1 MRPYAGFLAWGVGLC
16 KRGRP
21 GKSLLRYEAEE
32 FVDLDAPVVSLELS
46 FFEEEEEELESS
58 VLPLASPLLASP
70 LLVSPL
76 LVSLFVVSPLLVS
89 SDFGDFSPFFP

>member
-32 FVDLDAPVVSLELS
+32 FVDLDGPVVSLELS
-46 FFEEEEEELESS
+46 FFEEEEEELES
-58 VLPLASPLLASP
+58 LDLLFASPLFASP
-70 LLVSPL
+70 LLVSPFL
-76 LVSLFVVSPLLVS
+76 AS
-89 SDFGDFSPFFP
+89 SDFDGFSPFFP